1 LLILQAVFKT
11 YPQLIVTG
19 LADKVNEQAI
29 KGD

>member
-1 LLILQAVFKT
+1 MILQAVFKT
-11 YPQLIVTG
+11 YQQIIVAG